1 MSVTREHKAAWAAT
15 FMAVLVAFLL
25 LNTGAGPGNTIG
37 AAIIAYVATVIAIA
51 VKIRLDL
58 VKVVAATGR
67 GAIVTAVVVVL
78 LLTSFGR
85 SLAAVM
91 NL

>member
-1 MSVTREHKAAWAAT
+1 MNVTREHKAAWAAI

-25 LNTGAGPGNTIG
+25 LNTGAGLGNMIG
-37 AAIIAYVATVIAIA
+37 AAIITYVVTVIAIA
-51 VKIRLDL
+51 VKMPLDL

-85 SLAAVM
+85 SLAAVIS
-91 NL
+91 